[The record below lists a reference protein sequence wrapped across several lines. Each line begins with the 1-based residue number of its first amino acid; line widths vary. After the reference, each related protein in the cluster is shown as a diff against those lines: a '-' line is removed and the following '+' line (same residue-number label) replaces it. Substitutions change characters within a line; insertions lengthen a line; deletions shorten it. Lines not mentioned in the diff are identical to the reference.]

1 MVRRFNLADVLLV
14 KRLQEQAACLD
25 LETALLWSPAPLS
38 LAVLE
43 YLSLSQARSTTIV
56 ENGSSD
62 RQGPQ
67 GFLQAW
73 DRSDG
78 EACDVEFIAPPLDN
92 SSDNFRLWCDLL
104 EHLTVSKGA
113 AGVQRIFA
121 RVPEEGRAVEAFRTT
136 GFIAYARRHVFRLAQ
151 VPAHLSS
158 AARGS
163 LRPPREG
170 EEAKVE
176 GLRSSVTPRL
186 VQHAEGAAHVEHDPT
201 ASLPWWKS
209 HQTGEYVWEQDGAVR
224 AHVRFLIG
232 QAGYWLRILFDAAMG
247 RQVDDLVSEALAL
260 LSSRPALPV
269 YCGVREYE
277 GPLRGALES
286 AGFEQMAGEVLM
298 VNHTTV
304 PARVAVNK
312 LSPALEKGV
321 ETAAPVSTSESRE
334 TAL

>member
-1 MVRRFNLADVLLV
+1 VVRSFNLADVLLV

-25 LETALLWSPAPLS
+25 LETTLLWAPAPLS

-56 ENGSSD
+56 ENGSSGK
-62 RQGPQ
+62 QGPQ

-73 DRSDG
+73 DRVDG
-78 EACDVEFIAPPLDN
+78 GSCDVEFIAPPLDN
-92 SSDNFRLWCDLL
+92 SSDHFRLWCDLL

-113 AGVQRIFA
+113 AGMQRIFA

-151 VPAHLSS
+151 VPDNLPAR
-158 AARGS
+158 ARGS
-163 LRPPREG
+163 LRPPRGG
-170 EEAKVE
+170 EAVKVDN
-176 GLRSSVTPRL
+176 LRSSLTPRL
-186 VQHAEGAAHVEHDPT
+186 VQHAEGAAYAEHDPT
-201 ASLPWWKS
+201 ALLPWWKS
-209 HQTGEYVWEQDGAVR
+209 HQTGEYVWEQDGAIK
-224 AHVRFLIG
+224 AYVRFLIG
-232 QAGYWLRILFDAAMG
+232 QAGYWLHILFDPAMG
-247 RQVDDLVSEALAL
+247 RQVDDLVSEALASI
-260 LSSRPALPV
+260 SSRAALPV

-298 VNHTTV
+298 VKHTTV

-334 TAL
+334 TVL